1 MEETESL
8 LKISVGHSFL
18 EVVDELWE
26 LSLPSFPSATSVFW
40 SSALALVH
48 GYANEA
54 GLASVS
60 DFLSPRFAVV
70 CRSHRRC
77 RPLLARF
84 GPALGKGRGLRPT
97 QALECR
103 RVVHLVPRAP
113 LRAPDLVDAGIVRPL
128 CLRFE
133 YRRLRFVHR
142 RLRFQGCPL
151 CP

>member
-1 MEETESL
+1 MGALTPV
-8 LKISVGHSFL
+8 IPVGHICVL
-18 EVVDELWE
+18 KL
-26 LSLPSFPSATSVFW
+26 
-40 SSALALVH
+40 
-48 GYANEA
+48 
-54 GLASVS
+54 GLGLGPWVCERGWACLRVR
-60 DFLSPRFAVV
+60 FLSPRFAVV

-151 CP
+151 FP